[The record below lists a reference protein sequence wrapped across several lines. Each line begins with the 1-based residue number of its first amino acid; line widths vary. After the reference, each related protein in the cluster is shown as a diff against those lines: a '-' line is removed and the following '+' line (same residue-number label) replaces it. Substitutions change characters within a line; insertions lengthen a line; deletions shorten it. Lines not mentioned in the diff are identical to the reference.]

1 MTDLNNTEA
10 RSRILTEFGTSFF
23 VEAAAGTGKTSAL
36 VGRIVGLVRTGGGTL
51 DRIVAVTFT
60 EKAAGEMKLRLR
72 SEIEKARALAAP
84 SSVGDLIT
92 GIRLGC
98 SLDLAWSGLIAP
110 PAPVRPVG
118 RSVEHP
124 G

>member
-1 MTDLNNTEA
+1 MTDLTDAEA

-60 EKAAGEMKLRLR
+60 
-72 SEIEKARALAAP
+72 
-84 SSVGDLIT
+84 
-92 GIRLGC
+92 
-98 SLDLAWSGLIAP
+98 
-110 PAPVRPVG
+110 
-118 RSVEHP
+118 
-124 G
+124 